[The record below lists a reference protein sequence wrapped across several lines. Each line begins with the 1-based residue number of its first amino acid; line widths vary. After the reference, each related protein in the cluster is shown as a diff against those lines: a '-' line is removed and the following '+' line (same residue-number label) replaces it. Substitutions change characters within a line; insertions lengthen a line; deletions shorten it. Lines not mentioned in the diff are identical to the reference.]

1 PSYPSP
7 LASIDSAAPPT
18 SVVRLDPNVRIPYTF
33 QHSVSVEQQLQRGTT
48 ITASYFR
55 TSGILFRSRDINAP
69 LPPFYSARPD
79 SSLNVLRQIESSG
92 RQVTDSLEI
101 SFRGNAT
108 KYFAGMA
115 QYTLG
120 RVYNDSNGIG
130 SFPANNYDLSGEWS
144 RADSDQRHRF
154 NLLGTLKAGRLFNL
168 GVALQAESGRPYS
181 LITGRDDNHDGLA
194 LDRPNR

>member
-1 PSYPSP
+1 PSYPNP
-7 LASIDSAAPPT
+7 FAATGASMPPT
-18 SVVRLDPNVRIPYTF
+18 SLVRLDTNGQIPCTF
-33 QHSVSVEQQLQRGTT
+33 QHSISVEQQVQRGTT
-48 ITASYFR
+48 LTVSYFR
-55 TSGILFRSRDINAP
+55 TSAILFRSRDINAP
-69 LPPFYSARPD
+69 LPPLYSARPVT
-79 SSLNVLRQIESSG
+79 SFSVLRQIESSG

-120 RVYNDSNGIG
+120 SAYNDSNGIG

-154 NLLGTLKAGRLFNL
+154 NLLGSIKAGRSFNL
-168 GVALQAESGRPYS
+168 GLALQAESGRPYS
-181 LITGRDDNHDGLA
+181 MI
-194 LDRPNR
+194 